1 MADASI
7 SAAAGED
14 QIMRPDAAKGALSGP
29 RPATWRQAGA
39 DPGLFG
45 MLKRGARGRCPACGE
60 GRLFAGY
67 LRPVERCE
75 ACGTELARIRADDA
89 PPYFTIFIA
98 GKLLA
103 PLVFGLERGFAPPL
117 WVHAVVWGPVIVAT
131 CILLLR
137 PVKGATIGLMLRL
150 GIDGSEHGPESGRA

>member
-1 MADASI
+1 MLGGLPGT
-7 SAAAGED
+7 GED
-14 QIMRPDAAKGALSGP
+14 QIMHADAASGAIPSP
-29 RPATWRQAGA
+29 RPATWRDA
-39 DPGLFG
+39 DPGLRG
-45 MLKRGARGRCPACGE
+45 MLWRGARGRCPACGE

-67 LRPVERCE
+67 LKPVDRCE
-75 ACGTELARIRADDA
+75 ACGTEFGRIRADDA

-98 GKLLA
+98 GKLIA
-103 PLVFGLERGFAPPL
+103 PFVFGLERALAPPL
-117 WVHAVVWGPVIVAT
+117 WVHAALWGPVITLA

>member
-1 MADASI
+1 MSGRRPGT
-7 SAAAGED
+7 GEN
-14 QIMRPDAAKGALSGP
+14 QIMRPDATSGAMPSS
-29 RPATWRQAGA
+29 RPATWRQA
-39 DPGLFG
+39 DPGLPG
-45 MLKRGARGRCPACGE
+45 MLWRGARGRCPACGE

-67 LRPVERCE
+67 LKPVERCE

-98 GKLLA
+98 GKLIA
-103 PLVFGLERGFAPPL
+103 PFVFGLERALAPPL
-117 WVHAVVWGPVIVAT
+117 WVHAVVWAPVITAA

-150 GIDGSEHGPESGRA
+150 GMDGSEQGPESGRA